1 MPLSKYNTYVK
12 FYLCI
17 CKYCKVHIKVQK
29 FIVWQKFWLDYI
41 SKKNFFFRTAWR
53 LRFHIK
59 ISVTHYIFPLFL
71 QKAIESL
78 QALFKK
84 TCSIE
89 ADQVTEDIDEAVE
102 LEGRPQINQL
112 EREQSK
118 KRKWRRTGMVK
129 LSNDFRDDQW
139 NKDRNLRFLSIRLF
153 FFLLLTNFEG

>member
-1 MPLSKYNTYVK
+1 MTKVWVRLYLSEQ
-12 FYLCI
+12 L
-17 CKYCKVHIKVQK
+17 
-29 FIVWQKFWLDYI
+29 
-41 SKKNFFFRTAWR
+41 FFRTAWR

-59 ISVTHYIFPLFL
+59 ISVTHYIFSFL
-71 QKAIESL
+71 QKAMESL
-78 QALFKK
+78 QALFKR

-129 LSNDFRDDQW
+129 LSNDFRDDQ
-139 NKDRNLRFLSIRLF
+139 
-153 FFLLLTNFEG
+153 

>member
-1 MPLSKYNTYVK
+1 M
-12 FYLCI
+12 
-17 CKYCKVHIKVQK
+17 
-29 FIVWQKFWLDYI
+29 WQKFGLDFI
-41 SKKNFFFRTAWR
+41 AQNNFFFAQHGDWDFT
-53 LRFHIK
+53 LRYQLHT
-59 ISVTHYIFPLFL
+59 ISFLFL
-71 QKAIESL
+71 QKAMESL
-78 QALFKK
+78 QALFKR

-139 NKDRNLRFLSIRLF
+139 NKDRNLRFLILILFQSMRMRFRMHSFSILISDGDS
-153 FFLLLTNFEG
+153 LQLMKSGYS